1 MWLSVIRSLS
11 SEDGRSD
18 FTVNNAALSILR
30 PLHVGE
36 LNITMGVLVCLSVR
50 LSDPLHMRES
60 TIPTPTLTLTLNQT
74 LTRVRTRTATVGG
87 VAYSG
92 TG

>member
-1 MWLSVIRSLS
+1 VWLSVIRSLS

-36 LNITMGVLVCLSVR
+36 LNITMGGLVCLSVR
-50 LSDPLHMRES
+50 LSDPLHTRES

-87 VAYSG
+87 VA
-92 TG
+92 